1 MYNIPDKPADNVA
14 RRGAKLRVDKA
25 KLAKI
30 DAKYMKLA
38 DAQERRLVDFES
50 KAEESAYLKQA
61 QRIKSEWNAARAK
74 LGAPP
79 SKKW

>member
-14 RRGAKLRVDKA
+14 RRAAKLRVDKA

-30 DAKYMKLA
+30 DDQYLKRAYK
-38 DAQERRLVDFES
+38 QELRLVDFEN
-50 KAEESAYLKQA
+50 EEQRVAYLKEA
-61 QRIKSEWNAARAK
+61 LKVKSEWNAARAK

-79 SKKW
+79 SKQW